1 MASSTSSQM
10 SPTAPPIAVKEHDS
24 FDKKTNSRELGQPEK
39 EFVSPGGTKRNV
51 RFASRRS
58 IMEDVKRISRLS
70 NYSISEV
77 IAVWGDTEEHKLHK
91 KELKNAVKDMVTG
104 RRMSDNLTFTSVGI
118 DDKIGEGKCEKMQ
131 NRQDGWEAVFDEQ
144 YLQEEDGIKDDDIL
158 ADVYHDATTESR
170 IKAHAEALQLEEEVK
185 NLVLSD

>member
-1 MASSTSSQM
+1 MTSGSS
-10 SPTAPPIAVKEHDS
+10 SPIPPLEPPIAANGDDNNDDTEPRDL
-24 FDKKTNSRELGQPEK
+24 RQPE
-39 EFVSPGGTKRNV
+39 EEIVSPGGTKRNV

-70 NYSISEV
+70 NYSLSEV

-91 KELKNAVKDMVTG
+91 KELKTAVKDMVTG

-118 DDKIGEGKCEKMQ
+118 DDKIGEGKYEKIQ

-158 ADVYHDATTESR
+158 ADVYHDAATESR

-185 NLVLSD
+185 NLVISD